1 MTSAPPPP
9 PRPERPSGP
18 PPGLGMVE
26 FVLMM
31 AGVMSA
37 TALSIDPMLPAL
49 PQIGHDLHVAVANDR
64 QQIIT
69 TFFLGLSAGSLFFG
83 PLSDHFGRRPVLL
96 TAMATMLLCTML
108 CAVAPSFPVL
118 LAARLAAGFFAAAG
132 RVMVVSIVRDRFQGD
147 HMARIMSL
155 IMVIFMVVP
164 ILAPSYG
171 TLVLMLAPW
180 RWIFW
185 LLAGLL
191 VVELAWLGLRL
202 PETLR
207 DEARVRIRPR
217 DLAGTFVHIV
227 THRSSI
233 GYMLASGIMMSCM
246 VGFLVS
252 VQQIFFDVFHRPGLL
267 PVGFAA
273 IGLWTAVGSLFNSRL
288 VQRFGARRMSQS
300 AVIALILLAAAHSL
314 IGLLGLESAWLFI
327 LIQGMMALCFSM
339 GGANFSS
346 IALEPFARGA
356 GLASSIQASLT
367 TLLSSV
373 LGGLIGAHF
382 DGTTVPL
389 SLGFLFYGCATLL
402 VILWAEKGRL
412 FTRPGLAALRRP

>member
-1 MTSAPPPP
+1 MTSAPPPS
-9 PRPERPSGP
+9 RPVSAPSP

-31 AGVMSA
+31 AAVMSA

-69 TFFLGLSAGSLFFG
+69 IFFMGLSAGSLLFG

-96 TAMATMLLCTML
+96 AALATMLLFTVL
-108 CAVAPSFPVL
+108 CALAPSFPVL
-118 LAARLAAGFFAAAG
+118 LGARLSAGFFAAAG

-147 HMARIMSL
+147 QMARIMSL

-164 ILAPSYG
+164 ILAPGYG
-171 TLVLMLAPW
+171 TLVLMWAPW

-191 VVELAWLGLRL
+191 AVELLWLGLRL

-207 DEARVRIRPR
+207 DEARVAIRPR
-217 DLAGTFVHIV
+217 DLAAMLGRIV
-227 THRSSI
+227 TQRSSI
-233 GYMLASGIMMSCM
+233 GYIVASGLMMSCM

-252 VQQIFFDVFHRPGLL
+252 VQQIFFDVFHRPEML

-273 IGLWTAVGSLFNSRL
+273 IGLWTAVGSLANSRL

-300 AVIALILLAAAHSL
+300 AVIALILLSAVHSL
-314 IGLLGLESAWLFI
+314 VGWAGLESLWLFVV
-327 LIQGMMALCFSM
+327 IQGMMALFFSM

-356 GLASSIQASLT
+356 GLASSVQASLT
-367 TLLSSV
+367 TLMSSV

-382 DGTTVPL
+382 DGSTLPL
-389 SLGFLFYGCATLL
+389 SLGFLAYGCATLL

-412 FTRPGLAALRRP
+412 FTRPGLNGAHGR